1 MTGMKQMT
9 LAAAADSTSGFER
22 YRKPTRRDS
31 FLAEMQ
37 TLVPWAQLVALIEP
51 HYPKPG
57 NGRPPIGLERML
69 RIHLLQH
76 WFNLADAA
84 CEEALYDSAAL
95 RAFAGIDLGR
105 ETVPDATTILKF
117 RHLLERHGLGQAIF
131 AEVGRILQQRG
142 LKLSAG
148 TIVDATIIAAPS
160 STKNAEQQR
169 DPEMK
174 QTRKGNQWHF
184 GMKVHIGVDS
194 RTGLVHSAVVTSANV
209 HDKHPLPD
217 LLHGAEKR
225 VYGDRGYQGCG
236 EIIKAAA
243 PEARDFTNR
252 RVRQPWGEDEAE
264 RLRNRTKSRTRAR
277 VEHAFLV
284 LKRLWGFDKV
294 RYRGLAKNATRT
306 FTALAMVN
314 LFMAARRVPALLRP

>member
-1 MTGMKQMT
+1 MAMKQMT
-9 LAAAADSTSGFER
+9 LAAAVDTTAGFER
-22 YRKPTRRDS
+22 FRKPTRRDA

-37 TLVPWAQLVALIEP
+37 PLVPWAELVALIEP

-95 RAFAGIDLGR
+95 RGFAGIDLGR
-105 ETVPDATTILKF
+105 EPVPDATTILKF
-117 RHLLERHGLGQAIF
+117 RHLLERHDLGRAIF
-131 AEVGRILQQRG
+131 AEVSRILQQRG

-148 TIVDATIIAAPS
+148 TIVDATIIAVPS
-160 STKNAEQQR
+160 STKNAGQQR

-184 GMKVHIGVDS
+184 GMKVHVGADS
-194 RTGLVHSAVVTSANV
+194 KTGLVHSAVVTSANV
-209 HDKHPLPD
+209 HDKHPLAD
-217 LLHGAEKR
+217 LLRGDEKR

-252 RVRQPWGEDEAE
+252 RVRQPWGEDVAE

-277 VEHAFLV
+277 VEHPFLM
-284 LKRLWGFDKV
+284 LERLWGFAKV
-294 RYRGLAKNATRT
+294 CYRGLAKNANGT
-306 FTALAMVN
+306 FTAMAMVN
-314 LFMAARRVPALLRP
+314 LYMAARRVPALVRPY